1 MLQELYNKYLG
12 IVNKLYITNYIL
24 QHWIKLQTNTSYYD
38 IFTRFPSGFRWH
50 RCFYKYTHGC
60 VLSL

>member
-24 QHWIKLQTNTSYYD
+24 
-38 IFTRFPSGFRWH
+38 
-50 RCFYKYTHGC
+50 
-60 VLSL
+60 